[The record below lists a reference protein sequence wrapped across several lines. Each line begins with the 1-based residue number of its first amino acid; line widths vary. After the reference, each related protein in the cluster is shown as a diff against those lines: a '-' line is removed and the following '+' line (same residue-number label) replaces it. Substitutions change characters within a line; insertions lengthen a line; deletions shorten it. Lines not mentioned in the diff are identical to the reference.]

1 MVILVLLNMGLNLF
15 EKFYSI
21 KQTQLKDTETLY
33 IFKWG
38 NHNGAGFIHEDFK
51 VNKDLVENSNFHP
64 IIYYNNNT
72 VKIHFLL
79 YFYEKP
85 PITYHI
91 MLRGLNNAYIQI
103 ENQWHCN
110 QVKSFE
116 AIIEYGVQYKIELV
130 VPNKL

>member
-1 MVILVLLNMGLNLF
+1 
-15 EKFYSI
+15 
-21 KQTQLKDTETLY
+21 
-33 IFKWG
+33 
-38 NHNGAGFIHEDFK
+38 
-51 VNKDLVENSNFHP
+51 
-64 IIYYNNNT
+64 
-72 VKIHFLL
+72 
-79 YFYEKP
+79 
-85 PITYHI
+85 